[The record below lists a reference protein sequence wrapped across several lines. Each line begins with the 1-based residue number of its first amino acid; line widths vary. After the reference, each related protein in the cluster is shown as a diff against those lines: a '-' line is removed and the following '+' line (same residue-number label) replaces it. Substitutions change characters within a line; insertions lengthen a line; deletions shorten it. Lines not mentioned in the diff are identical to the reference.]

1 MEGKIKT
8 KPINGT
14 KTIQE
19 NKELKYYHNKEP
31 KNRIFFNAV
40 TGQEIN
46 LDCENEED
54 MYELSRDIENYNEDK
69 INNCSDL
76 NDKDKLFFQTWNNFM
91 KNKSISDN
99 FSEILIEFL
108 NKNFKI
114 IFEND
119 LKKNFLFHLMII
131 YEHRQLNEKEIIN
144 IIDFVNNLYN
154 QYQQKK

>member
-46 LDCENEED
+46 LDCENEEE
-54 MYELSRDIENYNEDK
+54 MYELSPDIENYNEDK

-76 NDKDKLFFQTWNNFM
+76 NDKDKLFFQTWNN
-91 KNKSISDN
+91 IPR
-99 FSEILIEFL
+99 
-108 NKNFKI
+108 
-114 IFEND
+114 
-119 LKKNFLFHLMII
+119 KKRHIHFI
-131 YEHRQLNEKEIIN
+131 YSIIN
-144 IIDFVNNLYN
+144 IIIFIAEHS
-154 QYQQKK
+154 KKAFYSFQPNFPFIKSNFSIT